1 MAGGGLFI
9 TERGPR
15 QMKLSRSRLKQIIS
29 EELERMGEVK
39 NDAVQLA
46 TLQAMAQ
53 GDAVNQSSDPEII
66 QQIQHAVK
74 ALAHLVSGLTDGSM
88 KGACQAP
95 LNSFQEV
102 LDQVHSDVDDRPS
115 TTPGQWGEN
124 ETPS

>member
-1 MAGGGLFI
+1 
-9 TERGPR
+9 
-15 QMKLSRSRLKQIIS
+15 MKLSRTRLKQIIA
-29 EELERMGEVK
+29 EEIDRVEEVK

-102 LDQVHSDVDDRPS
+102 LDQVHSDTDDRPS
-115 TTPGQWGEN
+115 TTPGQWGES
-124 ETPS
+124 ETAPE

>member
-1 MAGGGLFI
+1 
-9 TERGPR
+9 
-15 QMKLSRSRLKQIIS
+15 MKLSRTRLKQIIA
-29 EELERMGEVK
+29 EEIDRVEEVK

-102 LDQVHSDVDDRPS
+102 LDQVHSDADDRPS
-115 TTPGQWGEN
+115 TTPGQWGES
-124 ETPS
+124 ETAPE

>member
-1 MAGGGLFI
+1 
-9 TERGPR
+9 
-15 QMKLSRSRLKQIIS
+15 MKLSRARLKQIIS
-29 EELERMGEVK
+29 EELDRVEEVK
-39 NDAVQLA
+39 NDAGQLA

-53 GDAVNQSSDPEII
+53 GEAVNQSSDPEIV

-74 ALAHLVSGLTDGSM
+74 ALSHLVSGLSDGSM
-88 KGACQAP
+88 KGACMGP

-102 LDQVHSDVDDRPS
+102 LGQVHSDVDDRPS